1 MNPASRT
8 HPQDSHVGPKST
20 GGKASATSTPANA
33 HLGEDKPGIFDKN
46 GAVGHQFQRMSMIEC
61 QPKQWKKQRKN
72 RMKLTTSGTAAE
84 GAIGSVGEAVGGP
97 LSSQGMIG
105 KQFTDKGSVGGTI
118 QSALGGKS
126 TKSN

>member
-1 MNPASRT
+1 MNPSSRT

-33 HLGEDKPGIFDKN
+33 HLGQDKPGIFDKD
-46 GAVGHQFQRMSMIEC
+46 GAVGHQFQ
-61 QPKQWKKQRKN
+61 P
-72 RMKLTTSGTAAE
+72 E
-84 GAIGSVGEAVGGP
+84 GAIGSVGEKVGGP

-105 KQFTDKGSVGGTI
+105 KQFTDQGSVGGTI